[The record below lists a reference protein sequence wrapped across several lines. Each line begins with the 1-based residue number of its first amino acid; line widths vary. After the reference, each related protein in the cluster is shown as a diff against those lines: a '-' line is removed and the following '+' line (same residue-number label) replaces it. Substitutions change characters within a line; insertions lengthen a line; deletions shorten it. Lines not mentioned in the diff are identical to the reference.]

1 MKIDIVAHAFYP
13 SVGGMELH
21 LREVSKSFIKRGHT
35 VIIHT
40 LARMPDGTPLP
51 LTDEIDNIQIKRYRP
66 FVYYGCYFNFW
77 LTKIKHTDILEL
89 HGYPFLTN
97 SYTALKYYKKYSIV
111 FTPHH
116 GIFMEEMKGM
126 DIFRHTLLKFYNR
139 TIGFKTLRYAHTI
152 IARTKE
158 ELKYYEA
165 LGLKGVVVIPDGVPD
180 SAFEKYS
187 ISKIKEKY
195 HLSRYILFLARLHFE
210 KAPCNLLKAF
220 SLIEKKYPELYLVF
234 VGPDAGEAEKVKTL
248 AKELG
253 LERRVILTGKVSE
266 EEKYQLLAGC
276 EFLVLPS
283 MCEAQGI
290 VFVEA
295 YAQGKTVIGTR
306 IGGVPEVVKDNV
318 TGLLVE
324 YGNIKGLAEKM
335 DYLLERPDIC
345 KEMGAKGREIALEKY
360 RWKNIIDRIEKFYE
374 ELIEERRK

>member
-1 MKIDIVAHAFYP
+1 
-13 SVGGMELH
+13 L
-21 LREVSKSFIKRGHT
+21 
-35 VIIHT
+35 
-40 LARMPDGTPLP
+40 
-51 LTDEIDNIQIKRYRP
+51 
-66 FVYYGCYFNFW
+66 NFW
-77 LTKIKHTDILEL
+77 LPKVKETDILEL
-89 HGYPFLTN
+89 HGYPYLTN
-97 SYTALKYYKKYSIV
+97 SYMAFKFHRKYPIV

-139 TIGFKTLRYAHTI
+139 IIGFKTLRYAHTI
-152 IARTKE
+152 IARTEE

-165 LGLKGVVVIPDGVPD
+165 FGLKGAVVIPDGVPD

-187 ISKIKEKY
+187 VSKIKEKY

-220 SLIEKKYPELYLVF
+220 ALIEKKYPDVALVF
-234 VGPDAGEAEKVKTL
+234 AGHDAGEAEKVKNL

-290 VFVEA
+290 VFIEA

-306 IGGVPEVVKDNV
+306 VGGVPEIVKDNV

-324 YGNIKGLAEKM
+324 YGDIKGLAEKIE
-335 DYLLERPDIC
+335 YLLERPELR
-345 KEMGAKGREIALEKY
+345 KEMGKKGREIACEKY
-360 RWKNIIDRIEKFYE
+360 RWKDIIDRIEKLYE
-374 ELIEERRK
+374 EVIEERKSCYSKK